1 MLTNACFL
9 VKNVPVD
16 FECDVDEP
24 GGTMF
29 INKNS
34 NPPLI
39 HYEGPAAGSLDMTTV
54 AVLYRDAKTNELD
67 KRTVL
72 LH

>member
-1 MLTNACFL
+1 MTIE
-9 VKNVPVD
+9 VKATTVV
-16 FECDVDEP
+16 
-24 GGTMF
+24 
-29 INKNS
+29 
-34 NPPLI
+34 
-39 HYEGPAAGSLDMTTV
+39 DMTTV

>member
-1 MLTNACFL
+1 MTIE
-9 VKNVPVD
+9 VK
-16 FECDVDEP
+16 
-24 GGTMF
+24 
-29 INKNS
+29 
-34 NPPLI
+34 
-39 HYEGPAAGSLDMTTV
+39 ATTV